1 MKDYFRWFY
10 KFLIEKGLDP
20 TTSVYLNLLFNI
32 ALFVLFIFLIDI
44 FLRKVIIKAIE
55 LFSNKTRTTFDDF
68 LVKSRFPNYVAHLV
82 PLGLIVLL
90 TPFLLLDFPES
101 QVFVIKAIDI
111 YIILLVVWI
120 FRSFIKSTRN
130 YLNSKEA
137 FKDKPLDSFAQIAI
151 IILWFFGII
160 FIFSELT
167 GQSIV
172 KFLTTLGAAS
182 AILLLIFKDS
192 LLGLVASIQV
202 SVNDM
207 VRIGDW
213 ITQEKYGADG
223 NVYEI
228 NLTTVKV
235 RNFDNT
241 ITTIPTYS
249 LISDSFKNWRG
260 MQSSEG
266 RRIKRSLIIKAN
278 SVRFLLKED
287 LERLAKIQMLSNYI
301 ETRQKDIDK
310 YNETHGFDKSVII
323 NGRNQTNLGVFRKY
337 CDQYVRNHSAVNK
350 DLMIM
355 IRHLPAT
362 PQGLPLEI
370 YTFSSDKR
378 WENYEYIM
386 ADIFEHLMAAVSYF
400 DLELHELPTGRDLS
414 TYMLEN

>member
-32 ALFVLFIFLIDI
+32 VLFALFIFLIDI
-44 FLRKVIIKAIE
+44 FIRKVIIKAIE

-130 YLNSKEA
+130 YLNSKDA

-160 FIFSELT
+160 FIFFELT

-278 SVRFLLKED
+278 SVRFLLKKD
-287 LERLAKIQMLSNYI
+287 LERLAKIQILSNYI

-310 YNETHGFDKSVII
+310 YNETHGFDKSVIV

-362 PQGLPLEI
+362 SQGLPLEI

-400 DLELHELPTGRDLS
+400 DLELYELPTSRDLS
-414 TYMLEN
+414 MYMLEN

>member
-10 KFLIEKGLDP
+10 EFLIEKGLDP

-32 ALFVLFIFLIDI
+32 ILFVLFILLTDI
-44 FLRKVIIKAIE
+44 FIRKVIIKAIA

-82 PLGLIVLL
+82 PLGLIIML

-111 YIILLVVWI
+111 YVILLVVWI

-130 YLNSKEA
+130 YLNSKDA
-137 FKDKPLDSFAQIAI
+137 FKDKPLDSFTQIAI

-301 ETRQKDIDK
+301 EHRQNDIDK
-310 YNETHGFDKSVII
+310 YNETNGIDKSVIV

-337 CDQYVRNHSAVNK
+337 CDQYIKNHSAVNK

-355 IRHLPAT
+355 VRHLPPT
-362 PQGLPLEI
+362 SQGLPLEI

-378 WENYEYIM
+378 WANYEYIM

-400 DLELHELPTGRDLS
+400 DLELYELPSSKDFSVTI
-414 TYMLEN
+414 

>member
-10 KFLIEKGLDP
+10 KFLIEKGFDS
-20 TTSVYLNLLFNI
+20 TTSIYLNLIFNI
-32 ALFVLFIFLIDI
+32 AVFLLFIFLIDI
-44 FLRKVIIKAIE
+44 FIRRVIIKAIE
-55 LFSNKTRTTFDDF
+55 FFSNKSRTTFDDF

-82 PLGLIVLL
+82 PLGFVVLFI
-90 TPFLLLDFPES
+90 PFLLLDFPEA
-101 QVFVIKAIDI
+101 QVYIRKSVDV

-160 FIFSELT
+160 FIFSDIT

-235 RNFDNT
+235 RNFDST

-287 LERLAKIQMLSNYI
+287 LERLAKIQMLSHYI
-301 ETRQKDIDK
+301 EHRQKDIDK
-310 YNETHGFDKSVII
+310 YNEINGIDKSVIV

-362 PQGLPLEI
+362 SQGLPLEI

-400 DLELHELPTGRDLS
+400 DLELYELPSSKDFSVTI
-414 TYMLEN
+414 

>member
-10 KFLIEKGLDP
+10 EFLIEKGLDP

-32 ALFVLFIFLIDI
+32 ILFVLFILLTDI
-44 FLRKVIIKAIE
+44 FIRKVIIKAIE

-82 PLGLIVLL
+82 PLGLIILL

-111 YIILLVVWI
+111 YMILLVVWI

-130 YLNSKEA
+130 YLNNNDA

-301 ETRQKDIDK
+301 EHRQNDIDK
-310 YNETHGFDKSVII
+310 YNETNGIDKSVIV

-337 CDQYVRNHSAVNK
+337 CDQYIKNHSAVNK

-355 IRHLPAT
+355 VRHLPPT
-362 PQGLPLEI
+362 SQGLPLEI

-378 WENYEYIM
+378 WANYEYIM

-400 DLELHELPTGRDLS
+400 DLELYELPSSKDFSVTI
-414 TYMLEN
+414 